1 MLKEKIGYTAGTV
14 WMTLVKGEQ
23 SVKEIKKETKLTE
36 KEILLAL
43 GWLAREE
50 KIELREEEKDIF
62 ASLL

>member
-1 MLKEKIGYTAGTV
+1 MSTEKIGYTAGTV

-23 SVKEIKKETKLTE
+23 SVKAIKKETKLAE
-36 KEILLAL
+36 KEIFLAL

-50 KIELREEEKDIF
+50 KIAIREEEKDVF

>member
-23 SVKEIKKETKLTE
+23 GVKIIKKETKLTD
-36 KEILLAL
+36 KEIYLAL
-43 GWLAREE
+43 GWLAREG
-50 KIELREEEKDIF
+50 KIALREDEKDIY

>member
-23 SVKEIKKETKLTE
+23 GVKAIKKETKLTE

-50 KIELREEEKDIF
+50 KIELREDEKDIF

>member
-23 SVKEIKKETKLTE
+23 SVKAIKKETKLAE

-50 KIELREEEKDIF
+50 KIMLREDEKDIF
-62 ASLL
+62 VSLL